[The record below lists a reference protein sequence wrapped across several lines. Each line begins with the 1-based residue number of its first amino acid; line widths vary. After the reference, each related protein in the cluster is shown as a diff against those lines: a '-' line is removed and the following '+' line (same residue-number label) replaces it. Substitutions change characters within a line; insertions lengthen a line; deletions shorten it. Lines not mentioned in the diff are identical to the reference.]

1 MFEGIQFSSF
11 GEFLN
16 MGGYAFNVWSVYLLF
31 LIFLLVNL
39 IGPLRRRKRILQDL
53 QRRAVLS
60 ERQPQPVDD

>member
-1 MFEGIQFSSF
+1 
-11 GEFLN
+11 

-60 ERQPQPVDD
+60 ERQSQPVDD